1 MTIQRRRRFA
11 ALTGA
16 GMCAAMVVTACGA
29 PSEDSGLSEEELDC
43 ATYEEF
49 GDFTEEKPAVS
60 IYTPIT
66 DAEGDAF
73 EQAWAPFVECTGIQI
88 QYEGS
93 NDFEAQIE
101 VRVTGGDAPDIA
113 FFPQPGLMARYKDDM
128 VPASD
133 ALAERAAAGWSE
145 DWLQYGTFD
154 GTLYAQPMSAN
165 LKSLVWYSPKLF
177 KDNGYTVPETWD
189 DLIKLSDTIAADLAG
204 TEGAKPWCA
213 GIDSG
218 EATGWPVTDWVEDM
232 MLREHGG
239 DVYDQWVSHELPFND
254 SKVADAVD
262 KAGSILKNEDYM
274 NGGYG
279 DVGSMTGVSFEEGGL
294 PILDGT
300 CALHRQASFYSAQWP
315 DGTEVGPEGDVFA
328 FYLPGNTADDKP
340 LLGGGEFVAAFR
352 EAEEVDAVRQYLA
365 SGLFANARMKTGA
378 WASAHADADPA
389 NAADPMMQ
397 LTVELFHDEGAEFRF
412 DASDLMPGHV
422 GSDSFFDEMTQWI
435 NGKSTGDALDAIE
448 ETWES

>member
-1 MTIQRRRRFA
+1 MTIHKRRRIA

-16 GMCAAMVVTACGA
+16 GVCAALVLSACGA
-29 PSEDSGLSEEELDC
+29 PAEDSGLSEEEQDC

-49 GDFTEEKPAVS
+49 GDFTEEQPTVS

-73 EQAWAPFVECTGIQI
+73 ESAWAPFVECTGIQI

-101 VRVTGGDAPDIA
+101 VRVSGGDAPDLA
-113 FFPQPGLMARYKDDM
+113 FFPQPGLMARYQEQM
-128 VPASD
+128 IPASD
-133 ALAERAAAGWSE
+133 ALTERATAGWSE
-145 DWLQYGTFD
+145 DWLQYGSFD
-154 GTLYAQPMSAN
+154 GQLYAQPMSAN
-165 LKSLVWYSPKLF
+165 LKSLVWYSPSYFAENNLE
-177 KDNGYTVPETWD
+177 VPETWD
-189 DLIKLSDTIAADLAG
+189 DLIALSEAIAEGG
-204 TEGAKPWCA
+204 TKPWCA

-239 DVYDQWVSHELPFND
+239 DVYDQWVSHDIPFND
-254 SKVADAVD
+254 PQVADAVD
-262 KAGSILKNEDYM
+262 KAGSILKNEDFM

-279 DVGSMTGVSFEEGGL
+279 DVSSMTGVSFEEGGL
-294 PILDGT
+294 PIVENE
-300 CALHRQASFYSAQWP
+300 CAMHRQASFYSAQWP

-352 EAEEVDAVRQYLA
+352 DAPEVDATRQYLA
-365 SGLFANARMKTGA
+365 TGLFANARMKTGA
-378 WASAHADADPA
+378 WASAHQDADPA
-389 NAADPMMQ
+389 VAFDPMMK
-397 LTVELFHDEGAEFRF
+397 LTVELFQDESAEFRF
-412 DASDLMPGHV
+412 DASDLMPGNV
-422 GSDSFFDEMTQWI
+422 GSDSFFDEMTEWI
-435 NGKSTGDALDAIE
+435 KGKSTADALDAIE
-448 ETWES
+448 QSWEE